1 MFTNLNSYTWEEIS
15 RMDPEDTTYVLPI
28 SALEQHGR
36 HLAIGADDFIL
47 ASVLKGLY
55 GRTELTS
62 NFLCLPTI
70 HYGNSHEH
78 LAFRGVISLGCETI
92 VAIVRDIL
100 KCMQMHGFKKLAIIN
115 SHGGNTALLE
125 AHAQE
130 WEVEFGVKVFT
141 ISFWSPW
148 FFRDA
153 DVGIETPLALEI
165 HAGEM
170 ETSILQYS
178 MPQMVRDALCT
189 PELDNPVPL
198 RDYYQGWLT
207 CDVAAGNGA
216 MGCASKASAE
226 KGERLIRFMDD
237 KITAILAE
245 IQNWH

>member
-1 MFTNLNSYTWEEIS
+1 MLTNINGYTWEELEN
-15 RMDPEDTTYVLPI
+15 MDLENAIYVLPI

-36 HLAIGADDFIL
+36 QLTLGADDFIL
-47 ASVLKGLY
+47 AAVLKTLY
-55 GRTELTS
+55 ERKELTG
-62 NFLCLPTI
+62 NFLCLPAL

-78 LAFRGVISLGCETI
+78 VAFKGVISFGCETI
-92 VAIVRDIL
+92 VAMVRDIL
-100 KCMQMHGFKKLAIIN
+100 KCMQRHGVRKLAILN

-170 ETSILQYS
+170 ETSILEYDR
-178 MPQMVRDALCT
+178 PDMVRKEQCT
-189 PELDNPVPL
+189 PENDHPVEL
-198 RDYYQGWLT
+198 KDYYQGWLT
-207 CDVAAGNGA
+207 CEIASGNGA
-216 MGCASKASAE
+216 LGCASKANPE
-226 KGERLIRFMDD
+226 KGKRLVQFMSE
-237 KITAILAE
+237 KITRIFID
-245 IQNWH
+245 IQG